1 MALSPL
7 NRRRL
12 ANFRANRRGW
22 WSLWIFTALSVVTL
36 FAEFIANDRPLV
48 ARVDGRLFVPVLAG
62 ADIRPV
68 ALMLAIFLSISG
80 LVGFLFMPNT
90 AGKSLEEIERERGR
104 RPVEA

>member
-22 WSLWIFTALSVVTL
+22 WSLWVFAALFAFCL

-48 ARVDGRLFVPVLAG
+48 VRVSPGVAACAIALSARPGMTIASPMPAQPQNSSSMNIGRESPVG
-62 ADIRPV
+62 SPMR
-68 ALMLAIFLSISG
+68 S
-80 LVGFLFMPNT
+80 
-90 AGKSLEEIERERGR
+90 R
-104 RPVEA
+104 